1 MYMCGIFGYVG
12 QRQAAPII
20 LDGLR
25 ALEYRGYDSAG
36 VYVAGCGAVKATG
49 PVAMV
54 GALLPEVWSGTS
66 GIGHTRWATHGPPTE
81 QNAHPHSDMSES
93 LWLVHNGIIENYQTL
108 KEGLLMQGI
117 RFTSDT
123 DTEVLAKLMGSFY
136 RGDLRAAVVS
146 ALSLVEGAYGIA
158 VMSEHDPHRIVA
170 ARKGSPLVLGLG
182 TGEHFVA
189 SDAAPLLAHTKD
201 VVYLSDGDVAV
212 IDRHGYHI
220 TSLSG
225 QSSVRTPERIEWSIE
240 ALQKDGYDHFMQKEI
255 WEAPSVVENTI
266 RGRLL
271 PERGRVKL
279 GGVESHLPHL
289 ASLERLL
296 IVGCG
301 SAYYAGQVGR
311 TMLEEYAQLPV
322 EVELGSEFRYKRI
335 FPHDKTAV
343 LAISQS
349 GETAD
354 TLTSI
359 RRAKEVGLP
368 TFGIVNVV
376 GSTIARETDAGVYNH
391 AGPEVAVASTKA
403 FISQL
408 TALVLLTLAIG
419 RERGLSLEEG
429 QAITAG
435 LLELPAALRAVL
447 DRADEMKAIAAR
459 YASYRDALFI
469 GRKLHAPIAYEGAL
483 KLKEVTYIHA
493 EAYAGGELKH
503 GSIALL
509 EPSFPVVALAP
520 RDEVY
525 EKMIS
530 NIEEVRARQA
540 PVFAIGTQGDHDLA
554 RVATDVFLIPKVHPL
569 LQPIVTALPLQL
581 FAYYVGVERGLNVD
595 RPRNLAKSVTVE

>member
-1 MYMCGIFGYVG
+1 MCGIFGYVG
-12 QRQAAPII
+12 QRPAAPII

-36 VYVAGCGAVKATG
+36 VYVVGNGAVKATG
-49 PVAMV
+49 PVDMV
-54 GALLPEVWSGTS
+54 AGLVPETWTGTS

-81 QNAHPHSDMSES
+81 RNAHPHSDMSEAI
-93 LWLVHNGIIENYQTL
+93 WLVHNGIIENHQAL
-108 KEGLLMQGI
+108 KEALLMQGI
-117 RFTSDT
+117 SFTSDT
-123 DTEVLAKLMGSFY
+123 DTEVLAKLIGSLY
-136 RGDLRAAVVS
+136 HGDLREAVVS
-146 ALSLVEGAYGIA
+146 ALALVEGAYGIA
-158 VMSEHDPHRIVA
+158 VMCEHDPHRMVVA
-170 ARKGSPLVLGLG
+170 RQGSPLVIGLG

-189 SDAAPLLAHTKD
+189 SDAAPLLSHTKD
-201 VVYLSDGDVAV
+201 VLYLADGDVAV
-212 IDRHGYHI
+212 IDRESYAI
-220 TSLSG
+220 TSRTG
-225 QSSVRTPERIEWSIE
+225 RSSVRTPERIEWTVE
-240 ALQKDGYDHFMQKEI
+240 ALQKDGFAHFMEKEI
-255 WEAPSVVENTI
+255 FEAPSVVENTI

-271 PERGRVKL
+271 PERGRAKL
-279 GGVESHLPHL
+279 GGLEAHLPHL

-311 TMLEEYAQLPV
+311 TMLEEYVGLPV

-343 LAISQS
+343 LAVSQS

-359 RRAKEVGLP
+359 RRAKEASLS

-408 TALVLLTLAIG
+408 TAFALVTLAIG

-429 QAITAG
+429 QAIARG
-435 LLELPAALRAVL
+435 LQELPAALRSVL
-447 DRADEMKAIAAR
+447 DRAAELKAIAKR
-459 YASYRDALFI
+459 YADYRDAMFI

-483 KLKEVTYIHA
+483 KLKEVTYMHA

-509 EPSFPVVALAP
+509 DPSFPVVALAP

-540 PVFAIGTQGDHDLA
+540 PVFAIGTHGDFDLA
-554 RVATDVFLIPKVHPL
+554 RVANDVFLLPQVHPL
-569 LQPIVTALPLQL
+569 LQPIVTVLPLQL